1 MTSSWAAKV
10 FTFPSPSGLSMSNKD
25 PPSRRDSAEGEL
37 AGVLRRNIHALAT
50 LRHGA
55 EQQRKW
61 SERAADR
68 LSAFLGSAKSV
79 VLHGSVFG
87 LWLLINSGVVKEI
100 RPFDP
105 FPFVMLAMV
114 ASIESIFI
122 STFVLIS
129 QNRLSELTDKRAEL
143 DVQISLLTEHEV
155 TRLIVLC
162 DAIAQRLGVS
172 LPADSSIEELKK
184 DVEPEQV
191 MAQIASSSPTEPS

>member
-1 MTSSWAAKV
+1 
-10 FTFPSPSGLSMSNKD
+10 MSNND
-25 PPSRRDSAEGEL
+25 PPSRRDSDAGEL

-55 EQQRKW
+55 ERQRKW
-61 SERAADR
+61 SERVADR
-68 LSAFLGSAKSV
+68 LSTFLGSAKSI

-87 LWLLINSGVVKEI
+87 LWLLINSGVVKGI

-129 QNRLSELTDKRAEL
+129 QNRLSDLTDKRAEL

-172 LPADSSIEELKK
+172 LPADSRIEELKK

-191 MAQIASSSPTEPS
+191 MAQIARSSPTEPS